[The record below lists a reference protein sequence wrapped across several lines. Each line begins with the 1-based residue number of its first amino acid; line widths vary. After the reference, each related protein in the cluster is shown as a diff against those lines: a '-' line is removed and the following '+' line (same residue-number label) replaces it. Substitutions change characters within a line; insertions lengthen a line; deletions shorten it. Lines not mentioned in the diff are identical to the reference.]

1 MLAENK
7 FRSFAPV
14 RGVLPAVLDEAR
26 RVTVNLGAALAL
38 VIHASLPS
46 RFAGADRD
54 GSCISAPLHRV
65 VNGPIGLLVHRLV
78 NAIGVGII

>member
-1 MLAENK
+1 M
-7 FRSFAPV
+7 
-14 RGVLPAVLDEAR
+14 
-26 RVTVNLGAALAL
+26 
-38 VIHASLPS
+38 IHASLPS